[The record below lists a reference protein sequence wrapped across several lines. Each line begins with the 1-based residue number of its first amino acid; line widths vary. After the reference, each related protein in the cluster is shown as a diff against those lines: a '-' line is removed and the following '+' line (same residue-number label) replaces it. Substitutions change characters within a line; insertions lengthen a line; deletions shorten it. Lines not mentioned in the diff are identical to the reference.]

1 MIWIFY
7 TTLLGFIFINSTA
20 NPVKNVLSLI
30 NRDGAERRLLDENLP
45 EDTFVNIS
53 NYLFKNGYPFEKHHF
68 TTEDGYI
75 LEMHRIPN
83 TKANVAK
90 NQTIPR
96 ILFVPPLMC
105 SSIDWV
111 SNGPNGSLALLSF
124 DLGYDVWLLNHRGT
138 RYSMSHI
145 IYNNTEEAFWNFSFH
160 EKGYYDLAASVDYV
174 LNYTESKK
182 LTMVSYSEGTA
193 AAMALATT
201 RLEYNEK
208 IELMVLLSPIGYMG
222 GVSSIVPVLT
232 ATFLPILQEFTKAI
246 HLYGVPYNEEVSKL
260 IISVCAY
267 NDDMKKTCSIL
278 LGLFLGYDPEQIDL
292 NHLIVMM
299 SDKPSGVAMKQ
310 FYHMAQE
317 IVSESFRQ
325 YDYGTEENLVRY
337 GTTEP
342 PAYNL
347 NKLTAPMALYYA
359 KNDPNSPIANVEKLL
374 NQLPNVVDSYLVEYE
389 QFNHLDFIAAKDI
402 NTLLYDRVLAVM
414 NKIINK

>member
-292 NHLIVMM
+292 
-299 SDKPSGVAMKQ
+299 
-310 FYHMAQE
+310 
-317 IVSESFRQ
+317 VSTIN
-325 YDYGTEENLVRY
+325 GT
-337 GTTEP
+337 
-342 PAYNL
+342 
-347 NKLTAPMALYYA
+347 
-359 KNDPNSPIANVEKLL
+359 
-374 NQLPNVVDSYLVEYE
+374 
-389 QFNHLDFIAAKDI
+389 
-402 NTLLYDRVLAVM
+402 
-414 NKIINK
+414 